1 MVIVIEFLI
10 ISIRMFNKFNYKYL
24 ICTFI
29 VESIVEFQLMQS
41 DFFLVYKYNY
51 DVQIFNIWLLWAFGS
66 PSAMLNFAPSIN
78 HLNL

>member
-24 ICTFI
+24 IYTFI

-51 DVQIFNIWLLWAFGS
+51 GVQIFNNIWAFGS
-66 PSAMLNFAPSIN
+66 PSAMLNFAPSIS